1 MHVLRR
7 MLSFAELGLSELRR
21 RARAANETESARLH
35 TRPCELCNRAA
46 KFAVSRP
53 NRYLADRSNAES
65 LCPRVRLA
73 LLSAFVWSRKLEWV
87 PFSPD
92 RTEKFSGGCRSC
104 LRWKQSRAAALE
116 FARV

>member
-1 MHVLRR
+1 KVPRPN
-7 MLSFAELGLSELRR
+7 
-21 RARAANETESARLH
+21 RARATNERESAHPH

-46 KFAVSRP
+46 KFAGSRP
-53 NRYLADRSNAES
+53 DLHLADRSNAES
-65 LCPRVRLA
+65 LYPRVRLA
-73 LLSAFVWSRKLEWV
+73 LLSAFVWSRKLEWG

-92 RTEKFSGGCRSC
+92 RTEKFSGDCRSC